1 MFDEQR
7 PHAARRALAAPQG
20 GVSASWERPSGAEQP
35 LLPGRRQ
42 ALRVAAS
49 GVLALALP
57 WALAACGDQGPAFK
71 GSDIAGTH
79 LGEDWTLTDFNGQP
93 RTLASFTGKVLV
105 VFFGY
110 TQCPDVC
117 PTSLTEL
124 ADVMHKLG
132 PDADKVQVLFIT
144 VDPDRDTAEILKQ
157 YATAF
162 DPRFLALRGT
172 AEETRKAAAA
182 FKAYYAKV
190 PDKNGGP
197 DDYSM
202 DHTAAFYLFDAKG
215 QARVL
220 ASHDSSA
227 DDLVHD
233 IRILL
238 QK

>member
-1 MFDEQR
+1 MPMKE
-7 PHAARRALAAPQG
+7 PI
-20 GVSASWERPSGAEQP
+20 
-35 LLPGRRQ
+35 LPGRRR
-42 ALRVAAS
+42 ALRVAALS
-49 GVLALALP
+49 TAALAVP
-57 WALAACGDQGPAFK
+57 WALTACGDKGPSFK

-79 LGEDWTLTDFNGQP
+79 LGKDWTLTDFDGHP
-93 RTLASFTGKVLV
+93 RTLASFAGKVVV

-117 PTSLTEL
+117 PTSLAEL

-162 DPRFLALRGT
+162 DSRFLALRGT

-190 PDKNGGP
+190 PGKSGAA
-197 DDYSM
+197 DDYTM
-202 DHTAAFYLFDAKG
+202 DHTAAFYLFDTQG
-215 QARVL
+215 EARVL
-220 ASHDSSA
+220 AKHDASA
-227 DDLVHD
+227 DDLAHD
-233 IRILL
+233 IKILL
-238 QK
+238 KR

>member
-1 MFDEQR
+1 MKPTKEPIQ
-7 PHAARRALAAPQG
+7 
-20 GVSASWERPSGAEQP
+20 
-35 LLPGRRQ
+35 PGRRR

-49 GVLALALP
+49 GAVALAMP
-57 WALAACGDQGPAFK
+57 WALTACGDKGPDFK
-71 GSDIAGTH
+71 GSDITGMH
-79 LGEDWTLTDFNGQP
+79 LGKDWSLTDFNGQP
-93 RTLASFTGKVLV
+93 RTLASFAGKAVV

-117 PTSLTEL
+117 PTSMAEL

-190 PDKNGGP
+190 PGKSGAP

-202 DHTAAFYLFDAKG
+202 DHTAAFYLFDTKG
-215 QARVL
+215 EARVL
-220 ASHDSSA
+220 AKHDASA
-227 DDLVHD
+227 ADLAHD
-233 IRILL
+233 IKILL
-238 QK
+238 KS

>member
-1 MFDEQR
+1 MKPTKE
-7 PHAARRALAAPQG
+7 PAAPGRRRAL
-20 GVSASWERPSGAEQP
+20 R
-35 LLPGRRQ
+35 L
-42 ALRVAAS
+42 AAS
-49 GVLALALP
+49 GALALSMP
-57 WALAACGDQGPAFK
+57 WALAACGDKGPAFK
-71 GSDIAGTH
+71 GSDITGTQ
-79 LGEDWTLTDFNGQP
+79 LGKDWALTDFNGQP
-93 RTLASFTGKVLV
+93 RTLASFAGKVVV

-117 PTSLTEL
+117 PTSLAEL

-144 VDPDRDTAEILKQ
+144 VDPDRDTAQVLKQ

-190 PDKNGGP
+190 PGKSGAA
-197 DDYSM
+197 DDYTM
-202 DHTAAFYLFDAKG
+202 DHTAAFYLFDPKG

-220 ASHDSSA
+220 VDHDASAA
-227 DDLVHD
+227 DLEHD
-233 IRILL
+233 IKILL
-238 QK
+238 KS